1 MARPAPSE
9 LDEGT
14 FPVPASVRFPVE
26 LTPPDGFDPA
36 RLETWPRVAGRLEWV
51 AGRLLYMPPCGERQS
66 WTVADAVGTLFNWA
80 RAHPGFVLGTNEP
93 GILLRDDVRAADAA
107 IWGRANARPASPGVA
122 RVPPLLAVE
131 VAGRDEG
138 EAELRQK
145 ARWYLD
151 VGVAVVW
158 ILLPKE
164 REVLVVTSAG
174 ESRHRMGE
182 RLPSDPH
189 LHDLAHARQLVARR
203 ARLGVADEEEVV
215 AGRGGEEELREDEAR
230 AGGAELERR
239 IVPVLHHQLEGD
251 HPSRREGEAHG
262 TRLPDALHQ
271 PALCERALTLV
282 LHGRGQAKHAV
293 EERRVGVEDDLVDAD
308 GRDRQ
313 AEAIARRPLAPER
326 ARDLERLPLL
336 RGIGLEEVG

>member
-1 MARPAPSE
+1 MFRSHALTPRGAGTSLRVMARPAPSE
-9 LDEGT
+9 RDEET
-14 FPVPASVRFPVE
+14 IPVPGSVRFPVE
-26 LTPPDGFDPA
+26 LTPPPGFVPA

-51 AGRLLYMPPCGERQS
+51 AGKLLYMPPCGERQS

-107 IWGRANARPASPGVA
+107 IWRRANARPASPGVA

-182 RLPSDPH
+182 RLLPDPG
-189 LHDLAHARQLVARR
+189 LPDLAPAVDELFRQVSAR
-203 ARLGVADEEEVV
+203 
-215 AGRGGEEELREDEAR
+215 
-230 AGGAELERR
+230 
-239 IVPVLHHQLEGD
+239 
-251 HPSRREGEAHG
+251 
-262 TRLPDALHQ
+262 
-271 PALCERALTLV
+271 
-282 LHGRGQAKHAV
+282 
-293 EERRVGVEDDLVDAD
+293 
-308 GRDRQ
+308 
-313 AEAIARRPLAPER
+313 
-326 ARDLERLPLL
+326 
-336 RGIGLEEVG
+336 